1 VRPRDDAGSITA
13 LTASVLGGL
22 MLMSALVAGGSAVLR
37 ARSDAFGLA
46 AAAARAGA
54 QELDE
59 DAVMEGTIELDPG
72 AAEAAAQTYL
82 ASRGATG
89 VVAVNGSDVVVTV
102 QDSVSIPQLGQV
114 ISVSSTATVSARRGA
129 TP

>member
-1 VRPRDDAGSITA
+1 MTRRDDRGSITA
-13 LTASVLGGL
+13 LVASVTGGL
-22 MLMSALVAGGSAVLR
+22 VLLTVLVAAGSEVLR

-59 DAVMEGTIELDPG
+59 AALVEGALEIDPAAATT
-72 AAEAAAQTYL
+72 AAEAYL
-82 ASRGATG
+82 ADRGATG
-89 VVAVNGSDVVVTV
+89 TVTV
-102 QDSVSIPQLGQV
+102 AGDQVIVTVGDAVTIDHLGQV
-114 ISVSSTATVSARRGA
+114 IDVSATATVTATRGT

>member
-37 ARSDAFGLA
+37 ARSDSFGLA

-54 QELDE
+54 QALDE

-82 ASRGATG
+82 ANRGATG